1 MDSCSEIALH
11 PEALATARRALA
23 ASPVEDL
30 AETFKVLGD
39 PTRVRILLALA
50 SAELCVCDLAELSS
64 LSVSAVSHQ
73 LRLLRTHRLVRPRR
87 DGKMMYYSLDDDH
100 VRSLFEEGLRHVE
113 ERRP

>member
-1 MDSCSEIALH
+1 MEICGETVLH
-11 PEALATARRALA
+11 PEALATARLAVA

>member
-1 MDSCSEIALH
+1 MDSCGEIVLH
-11 PEALATARRALA
+11 PEALTTARRALA
-23 ASPVEDL
+23 DSPVADL

-50 SAELCVCDLAELSS
+50 SAELCVCDLADLSG

-87 DGKMMYYSLDDDH
+87 DGKMIFYSLDDDH

-113 ERRP
+113 ERRS